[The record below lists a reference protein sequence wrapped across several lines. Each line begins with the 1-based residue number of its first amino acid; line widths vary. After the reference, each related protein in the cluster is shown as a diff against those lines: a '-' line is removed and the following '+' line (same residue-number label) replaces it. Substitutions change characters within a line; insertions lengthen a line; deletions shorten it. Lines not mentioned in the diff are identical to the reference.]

1 MIIDVNVSLSRWP
14 NRRLPLDE
22 TSKLAAALMQ
32 NGVSQAWAGTFD
44 GLLHNDLAA
53 ANKWLVDQCRSVD
66 EKLLLP
72 IGAINLSLP
81 AWEEDVRRCYELHG
95 MKGVRLLPGYHDY
108 TLEDPRFKQLLS
120 LLAEKHM
127 LLQIAVRQEDPRTQH
142 RLLMTK
148 DVDLK
153 PLLTSLGDFPNL
165 PVILL
170 NAVSSSAVE
179 LHGQLAAAGKV
190 YFDIATLEGLAGLE
204 RQVQSLPSERLLF
217 GSHSPFFAFDSAKL
231 KLEESELPA
240 PAREQITHLNAVK
253 ILEELC

>member
-1 MIIDVNVSLSRWP
+1 MIDVNVSLSRWP

-22 TSKLAAALMQ
+22 TSKLAPALKR
-32 NGVSQAWAGTFD
+32 NGVTQAWAGTFD

-53 ANKWLVDQCRSVD
+53 ANTSLADQCRSVD
-66 EKLLLP
+66 EQLLLP

-81 AWEEDVRRCYELHG
+81 AWEDDVRRCHELHG

-108 TLEDPRFKQLLS
+108 TLEDARFRQLLS
-120 LLAEKHM
+120 SLADKRM
-127 LLQIAVRQEDPRTQH
+127 LLQIAIRQEDPRTQH

-153 PLLTSLGDFPNL
+153 PLLPMLSDFSSLPI
-165 PVILL
+165 VLL

-179 LHGQLAAAGKV
+179 LHGQLTAAGKV

-204 RQVQSLPSERLLF
+204 RQILSVPAERLLF
-217 GSHSPFFAFDSAKL
+217 GSHSPFFSFDSAKL
-231 KLEESELPA
+231 KLQESELPA
-240 PAREQITHLNAVK
+240 QSKEQITHLNAVR
-253 ILEELC
+253 ILEDLR

>member
-1 MIIDVNVSLSRWP
+1 VIDVNVSLSRWP

-22 TSKLAAALMQ
+22 TSKLAMALKQ
-32 NGVSQAWAGTFD
+32 NGVTQAWAGTFD

-53 ANKWLVDQCRSVD
+53 ANTWLADQCRSVD
-66 EKLLLP
+66 ETLLLP

-81 AWEEDVRRCYELHG
+81 DWEEDVRRCHELHG

-108 TLEDPRFKQLLS
+108 TLEDARFRQLLS
-120 LLAEKHM
+120 SLSDKKM

-153 PLLTSLGDFPNL
+153 PLLPLLSDFANL
-165 PVILL
+165 PIVLL

-204 RQVQSLPSERLLF
+204 RQAQSLPTERLLF
-217 GSHSPFFAFDSAKL
+217 GSHSPFFTFDSAKL
-231 KLEESELPA
+231 KLLESELPA
-240 PAREQITHLNAVK
+240 PAKEQIRHLNAVK
-253 ILEELC
+253 ILGSL

>member
-22 TSKLAAALMQ
+22 TSKLAAALKQ

-81 AWEEDVRRCYELHG
+81 AWQEDLRRCHELHG

-108 TLEDPRFKQLLS
+108 TLDDARFRHLLS
-120 LLAEKHM
+120 MLVDKKM

-142 RLLMTK
+142 RLLMSK

-153 PLLTSLGDFPNL
+153 PLLPLLSDFPNL
-165 PVILL
+165 PVVLL
-170 NAVSSSAVE
+170 NAVSSSAIE

-204 RQVQSLPSERLLF
+204 RLVQSLPAERLLF

-231 KLEESELPA
+231 KLQESELPA
-240 PAREQITHLNAVK
+240 QSKDQITHLNAATM
-253 ILEELC
+253 LREL

>member
-22 TSKLAAALMQ
+22 TSKLAAALRQ
-32 NGVSQAWAGTFD
+32 NGASQAWAGTLD

-53 ANKWLVDQCRSVD
+53 ANTWLTDQCRSVD

-81 AWEEDVRRCYELHG
+81 AWEDDVRRCHELHG
-95 MKGVRLLPGYHDY
+95 MKGVRILPGYHDY
-108 TLEDPRFKQLLS
+108 SLEDTRFRQLLS
-120 LLAEKHM
+120 WLADKRM

-153 PLLTSLGDFPNL
+153 PLLPLLSDFPKL
-165 PVILL
+165 PIVML

-204 RQVQSLPSERLLF
+204 RQVQSLPAERLLF

-231 KLEESELPA
+231 KLQESELPA
-240 PAREQITHLNAVK
+240 QAKDQITHRNASK
-253 ILEELC
+253 ILEEL

>member
-1 MIIDVNVSLSRWP
+1 MIDVNVSLSRWP

-22 TSKLAAALMQ
+22 TSKLAAALKQ

-44 GLLHNDLAA
+44 ALLHNDLAA

-81 AWEEDVRRCYELHG
+81 AWEEDIRCCHELHA

-108 TLEDPRFKQLLS
+108 TLEDARFRQLLS
-120 LLAEKHM
+120 LLADKKM

-148 DVDLK
+148 DVELK
-153 PLLTSLGDFPNL
+153 PLLPLLSDYPNL
-165 PVILL
+165 PIVVL

-204 RQVQSLPSERLLF
+204 RQLQSLPAERLLF
-217 GSHSPFFAFDSAKL
+217 GSHSPFFAFDSARL
-231 KLEESELPA
+231 KLQESELPA
-240 PAREQITHLNAVK
+240 QTRDQITHLNAAK
-253 ILEELC
+253 ILEEL

>member
-1 MIIDVNVSLSRWP
+1 MIDVNVSLSRWP

-22 TSKLAAALMQ
+22 TSKLATALKR
-32 NGVSQAWAGTFD
+32 NGVTQAWAGTFD

-53 ANKWLVDQCRSVD
+53 ANTWLADQCRSVD
-66 EKLLLP
+66 EQLLLP
-72 IGAINLSLP
+72 MGAINLSLP
-81 AWEEDVRRCYELHG
+81 AWEDDVRRCHELHG

-108 TLEDPRFKQLLS
+108 TLEDARFRQLLS
-120 LLAEKHM
+120 LLSDKKM

-148 DVDLK
+148 DVELK
-153 PLLTSLGDFPNL
+153 PLLPMLSDFSNL
-165 PVILL
+165 PIVLL

-204 RQVQSLPSERLLF
+204 RQVQSLPTERLLL
-217 GSHSPFFAFDSAKL
+217 GSHSPFFTFDSAKL
-231 KLEESELPA
+231 KLQESELPA
-240 PAREQITHLNAVK
+240 PAREQIMHLNAVK
-253 ILEELC
+253 ILSEL

>member
-22 TSKLAAALMQ
+22 TSKLAAALRQ

-53 ANKWLVDQCRSVD
+53 ANKSLADQCRSID
-66 EKLLLP
+66 ESLLLP

-81 AWEEDVRRCYELHG
+81 AWEDDVLRCRELHG

-108 TLEDPRFKQLLS
+108 TLEDARFRQLLS
-120 LLAEKHM
+120 LLSDKKM
-127 LLQIAVRQEDPRTQH
+127 LLQIAIRQEDPRTQH

-153 PLLTSLGDFPNL
+153 PLLPLLTDFPDL
-165 PVILL
+165 PLVLL

-204 RQVQSLPSERLLF
+204 RQVQSLPTERLLF
-217 GSHSPFFAFDSAKL
+217 GSHSPFFAFDSARL
-231 KLEESELPA
+231 KLQESELPA
-240 PAREQITHLNAVK
+240 QAKEQITHQNAVR
-253 ILEELC
+253 ILGEL

>member
-1 MIIDVNVSLSRWP
+1 MIDVNVSLSRWP

-22 TSKLAAALMQ
+22 TSKLVAVLKQ

-44 GLLHNDLAA
+44 GLLHNDLAS
-53 ANKWLVDQCRSVD
+53 ANKWLTNQCRSVD

-81 AWEEDVRRCYELHG
+81 AWEDDFRRCHELHG

-108 TLEDPRFKQLLS
+108 TLEDARFRQLLS
-120 LLAEKHM
+120 LLSDKKM
-127 LLQIAVRQEDPRTQH
+127 LLQIAVRLEDPRTQH

-148 DVDLK
+148 DVELK
-153 PLLTSLGDFPNL
+153 PLLPMLSDFSKL
-165 PVILL
+165 PIVLL
-170 NAVSSSAVE
+170 NAVSSSSVE
-179 LHGQLAAAGKV
+179 LHGQLAVAGKV

-204 RQVQSLPSERLLF
+204 RQVQSLPAERLLF

-231 KLEESELPA
+231 KLQESELPA
-240 PAREQITHLNAVK
+240 PAREQITHLNAVR
-253 ILEELC
+253 ILSDL

>member
-14 NRRLPLDE
+14 NRRLPFDE
-22 TSKLAAALMQ
+22 TSKLAAALKQ

-53 ANKWLVDQCRSVD
+53 ANKWLADQCRSVD
-66 EKLLLP
+66 EELLLP

-81 AWEEDVRRCYELHG
+81 AWEEDVRRCHELHG
-95 MKGVRLLPGYHDY
+95 MKGVRLLPSYHDY
-108 TLEDPRFKQLLS
+108 TLEDARFRKLLS
-120 LLAEKHM
+120 LLADKRM

-153 PLLTSLGDFPNL
+153 PLLPLLSDFPNL
-165 PVILL
+165 PVVLL

-179 LHGQLAAAGKV
+179 LHGQLAADGRV

-204 RQVQSLPSERLLF
+204 RQLQSLPAERLLF

-231 KLEESELPA
+231 KLQESELPA
-240 PAREQITHLNAVK
+240 PTEDQITRLNAVK
-253 ILEELC
+253 ILSEL

>member
-22 TSKLAAALMQ
+22 TSKLATAFKQ

-53 ANKWLVDQCRSVD
+53 ANTWLADQCRSVD
-66 EKLLLP
+66 EQLLLP
-72 IGAINLSLP
+72 MGAINLSLP
-81 AWEEDVRRCYELHG
+81 AWEDDVRRCRELHG

-108 TLEDPRFKQLLS
+108 TLEDARFRLLLS
-120 LLAEKHM
+120 LLSEEKM
-127 LLQIAVRQEDPRTQH
+127 LLQIAFRQEDPRTQH

-153 PLLTSLGDFPNL
+153 PLLTLLSDFPNL
-165 PVILL
+165 PIVLL

-204 RQVQSLPSERLLF
+204 RQLQSLPAERLLF

-231 KLEESELPA
+231 KLQESELPA
-240 PAREQITHLNAVK
+240 PAREQITHLNAAK
-253 ILEELC
+253 ILREL

>member
-1 MIIDVNVSLSRWP
+1 MIIDVNVSLSSWP

-22 TSKLAAALMQ
+22 TSKLATALKQ

-53 ANKWLVDQCRSVD
+53 ANKWLADQCHSVD
-66 EKLLLP
+66 EKMLLP

-81 AWEEDVRRCYELHG
+81 AWEDDVRRCHELHG
-95 MKGVRLLPGYHDY
+95 MKGVRILPGYHDY
-108 TLEDPRFKQLLS
+108 TLEDARFRQLLN
-120 LLAEKHM
+120 LVADKRM

-153 PLLTSLGDFPNL
+153 PLLPLLSDFANL
-165 PVILL
+165 PVVLL

-204 RQVQSLPSERLLF
+204 RQLQTLPAERLLF

-231 KLEESELPA
+231 KLQESELPTQT
-240 PAREQITHLNAVK
+240 REQITHLNAVT
-253 ILEELC
+253 ILEML